1 MLGSAATRAQQPG
14 FGVETAMN
22 WVLFGLLLHIA
33 AAIIAFGPIF
43 VFPLMEPTLKAR
55 PAGIGFACC

>member
-1 MLGSAATRAQQPG
+1 MLGSTATRAQQPG

-22 WVLFGLLLHIA
+22 WVLFWLLLHIA
-33 AAIIAFGPIF
+33 AAIIAFSPTF

-55 PAGIGFACC
+55 PAGGSPCC